1 MPNIESLGCMAR
13 LSTKP
18 TRDEHRFSNESMAS
32 LLTTATRYECRTH
45 HIRMS
50 ATNASPMPRSTRMNT
65 SFIIHNYAVQE
76 ATPMA
81 PARAVSTAMRILRI
95 CFQSGFIFV

>member
-1 MPNIESLGCMAR
+1 MQFVCKDIAYC
-13 LSTKP
+13 
-18 TRDEHRFSNESMAS
+18 
-32 LLTTATRYECRTH
+32 RYRQETGIKKKRMSRTH
-45 HIRMS
+45 HIRTS

-76 ATPMA
+76 ATPRA

-95 CFQSGFIFV
+95 CFQSVFILV